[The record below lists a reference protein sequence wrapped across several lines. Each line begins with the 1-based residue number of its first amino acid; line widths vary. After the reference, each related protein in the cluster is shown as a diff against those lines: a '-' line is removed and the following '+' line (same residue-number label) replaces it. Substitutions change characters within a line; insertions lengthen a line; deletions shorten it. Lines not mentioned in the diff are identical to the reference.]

1 MATHSSVLAWRI
13 PGTGEPGGLPSMG
26 SHRVRHDWSD
36 LAAAYFLCSQSY
48 KIFFF
53 LIFLSSIHHAGLTCS
68 RSSTIIL
75 SRNHAQ
81 GWENQFIKASK
92 WFSLWVCLKDL
103 PSDSD
108 PADGWPEASYLTSV
122 LACAIRLSLP
132 CRIRGVS
139 LSRVRCCAPVPAVT
153 ITSMNTPTHT
163 WCVFP
168 AVDLHT
174 CSFCLLS
181 RALDPCSGISLPAR
195 IPALC

>member
-1 MATHSSVLAWRI
+1 MLTLTSSV
-13 PGTGEPGGLPSMG
+13 
-26 SHRVRHDWSD
+26 H
-36 LAAAYFLCSQSY
+36 

-68 RSSTIIL
+68 RSSPIIL

-92 WFSLWVCLKDL
+92 WFSLWVHLKDL

-108 PADGWPEASYLTSV
+108 STDGWPEASYLTCV
-122 LACAIRLSLP
+122 LACEIRLSLL
-132 CRIRGVS
+132 CSIKGVS
-139 LSRVRCCAPVPAVT
+139 LSRVQCCVPIPVVT
-153 ITSMNTPTHT
+153 ITSMDTFTHT
-163 WCVFP
+163 WCVFL
-168 AVDLHT
+168 AVDLCT

-181 RALDPCSGISLPAR
+181 RALDLCSGISPPAR